1 MAARQS
7 AMAAALLS
15 FAIAPF
21 PGHALQ
27 TYSSSSASDPDIRA
41 AAVEAA
47 LTDEER
53 HRLLTGYVPF
63 AFPGMPPVEPVV
75 NPSSGRVRGVPRLGI
90 PDLVESDA
98 SLGVT
103 NPMGVRPGDTATALP
118 SGLALAAS
126 FNPQLAEE
134 TGKLVAA
141 EARSRGFNVL
151 LAGGANL
158 TRDWFG
164 GRNFEYLGEDPLLAG
179 VMAGA
184 SIKGV
189 QSKGV
194 VSTLKHF
201 SLNAQE
207 TLRDTA
213 NARIEDAAHRESDLL
228 AFQIAIERGRPGS
241 IMCGYNL
248 VNGAYACENDHLLNK
263 VLKQDWGYKGWVM
276 SDWGAVHSAQALVK
290 GLDQQSGS
298 QLDKQVWFDAPLKAE
313 IVAGRIPKSRLSDA
327 VRRVLRSVF
336 AVGADKL
343 QPQPVTDPALHS
355 ALARRAAAEGM
366 VLLKNNGI
374 LPLANDARSILV
386 VGGFANVG
394 VMSGWGSSQVTPKG
408 GYGAVVPLGGRSG
421 FSELSRQNIH
431 PSAPLAALKAAF
443 PKAAVSFESGYFPE
457 AAAAYAAKAD
467 LVIVI
472 ATQWQGESIDASG
485 LNLPNGQNVLI
496 EAVAA
501 ANPNTVVVLETGNPV
516 TMPWLN
522 NVSAVLQ
529 AWYPGSEGGPAIAD
543 VLTGKV
549 NPAGRLPMT
558 FPASVDQAPRSV
570 PPGQG
575 DPVGTRIDID
585 YVEGA
590 NVGYRWYAARGTKP
604 LFAFGHGL
612 SYTSFEQQGLAM
624 SRRGRRIEASLAVA
638 NTGSRSGAE
647 VSQLYLVEAAG
658 RPVRKLVGFAR
669 TELEPG
675 ASQRVKLEIDPRLL
689 ANWDGKEW
697 LVAGGTYRFRL
708 GRSAEELLD
717 QEAILKLDAGRIHP

>member
-1 MAARQS
+1 MTVHQFG
-7 AMAAALLS
+7 MAALLLHLAAVPS
-15 FAIAPF
+15 TAKS
-21 PGHALQ
+21 LQ
-27 TYSSSSASDPDIRA
+27 TSCSSDVCDPDVRA
-41 AAVEAA
+41 ATVEAA

-53 HRLLTGYVPF
+53 HRLVTGFVPF
-63 AFPGMPPVEPVV
+63 AFPGMPPVEPVP

-228 AFQIAIERGRPGS
+228 AFQIAIERGQPGS

-276 SDWGAVHSAQALVK
+276 SDWGAVHSAQAMVK

-313 IVAGRIPKSRLSDA
+313 IMAGRIPKSRLSDA

-343 QPQPVTDPALHS
+343 QPQPVADSALHV
-355 ALARRAAAEGM
+355 ALARKAAAEGM
-366 VLLKNNGI
+366 VLLKNDGI
-374 LPLANDARSILV
+374 LPLANDASSILV

-443 PKAAVSFESGYFPE
+443 PKAVVSFESGYFPE

-467 LVIVI
+467 LVIVL

-485 LNLPNGQNVLI
+485 LTLPNGQNALI

-501 ANPNTVVVLETGNPV
+501 ANPNTVVVLQTGNPV

-522 NVSAVLQ
+522 RVSAVLQ

-558 FPASVDQAPRSV
+558 FPASVDQAPRSA

-575 DPVGTRIDID
+575 EPAGTRIDID
-585 YVEGA
+585 YVEGS
-590 NVGYRWYAARGTKP
+590 NVGYRWYAARNSKP

-612 SYTSFEQQGLAM
+612 SYTSFEQRELKVWKQGELIKA
-624 SRRGRRIEASLAVA
+624 ALTVA

-658 RPVRKLVGFAR
+658 KPVRILAGFAR
-669 TELEPG
+669 TELEPE
-675 ASQRVKLEIDPRLL
+675 ALQRVEFEIDPRLL
-689 ANWDGKEW
+689 ASWDGKGW
-697 LVAGGTYRFRL
+697 LVAKGTYRFRL

-717 QEAILKLDAGRIHP
+717 QEAVLELDARRIHP